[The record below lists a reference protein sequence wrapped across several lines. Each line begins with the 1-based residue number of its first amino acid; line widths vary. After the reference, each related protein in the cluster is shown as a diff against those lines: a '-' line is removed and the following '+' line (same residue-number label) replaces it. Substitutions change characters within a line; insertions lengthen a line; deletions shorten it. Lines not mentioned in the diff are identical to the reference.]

1 MKHYFVRWAVA
12 MGVVLI
18 TGTAWADGPSAA
30 YSGEL
35 EGTVRDVNR
44 SQQVIVLDDGTE
56 LSVASPEQ
64 LDQVE
69 PGRDIHVGFVEDYGR
84 KIIEWIDVI
93 GQ

>member
-1 MKHYFVRWAVA
+1 MKHHVVRWAVA
-12 MGVVLI
+12 MGVVLV

-44 SQQVIVLDDGTE
+44 SQQVIILDDGTE
-56 LSVASPEQ
+56 LSVASPDQ

-69 PGRDIHVGFVEDYGR
+69 PGRDVHVGFVEDYGR
-84 KIIEWIDVI
+84 KVIEWIDVV
-93 GQ
+93 GH